1 MRWLE
6 RSTTMHY
13 RVKPR
18 KDPEQKAQ
26 WVLQASSNQHWFKV
40 SEGNRHQPQASWHPL
55 VLYLVTFWVPTWVCT
70 LPTWGRP
77 SRRQD
82 SIKGKFSEEAGNG
95 RAPSA
100 QTSMVWSENMAS
112 IRATSVSTSTW
123 RVSASISCT
132 KWTSLNGSSK
142 TSTFPE
148 TMLALCT

>member
-13 RVKPR
+13 RVQPR

-26 WVLQASSNQHWFKV
+26 WVPQASSNQHWFKV
-40 SEGNRHQPQASWHPL
+40 SEGNRHQPQASWHLL

-77 SRRQD
+77 LRTQD
-82 SIKGKFSEEAGNG
+82 SIKGKFSEEAENG

-100 QTSMVWSENMAS
+100 QTSMVGPENKAS
-112 IRATSVSTSTW
+112 KCATTVSTSTW
-123 RVSASISCT
+123 RVSASISWT
-132 KWTSLNGSSK
+132 KWTSLNGSPK
-142 TSTFPE
+142 TSIFPE